1 MIITLTS
8 DFGLKDH
15 YVGALKGMIYSKLPD
30 VNIVDIS
37 HQISPFVL
45 QEAAYLVNA
54 SYRHFPQKTIHF
66 ILVDAEISLAKRP
79 LLVVWDNHYF
89 LSADSGVLSL
99 LTSNKQ
105 PEAIVL
111 LPFQEDE
118 NAIEVF
124 VKAASEIIGGKS
136 IYEMGDQLDLLKE
149 HQAQRAIVSPDDKQI
164 VGQIIYIDNYEN
176 AVSNISKDLF
186 ERIRNGR
193 DFEILFRSYSIQ
205 KIYRKYIE
213 FGEEPTAKVG
223 EKLAIF
229 NSSGFL
235 EIGLYKGNKRS
246 GGTAS
251 SLLGIEYESTIAVRF
266 K

>member
-1 MIITLTS
+1 MIISLTS

-15 YVGALKGMIYSKLPD
+15 YVGALKGMIYSKLPE

-37 HQISPFVL
+37 HQISPFAL

-54 SYRHFPQKTIHF
+54 TYRHFPQKTIHL
-66 ILVDAEISLAKRP
+66 ILVDAEISVNKRP
-79 LLVVWDNHYF
+79 VIVVWDNHYF
-89 LSADSGVLSL
+89 LSADSGILSL
-99 LTSNKQ
+99 LTDNKQ
-105 PEAIVL
+105 PEAIVS
-111 LPFQEDE
+111 LPFQEGE
-118 NAIEVF
+118 NTIELF
-124 VKAASEIIGGKS
+124 VKAASEIASGKS
-136 IYEMGDQLDLLKE
+136 IYDMGEQLDSLKD
-149 HQAQRAIVSPDDKQI
+149 HQGQRAIVTADDKI
-164 VGQIIYIDNYEN
+164 IGQIIYIDNYEN

-186 ERIRNGR
+186 ERTRKGR
-193 DFEILFRSYSIQ
+193 DFEIIFRSYSIP
-205 KIYRKYIE
+205 KIYNKYIE
-213 FGEEPTAKVG
+213 FGEEVAAEVG
-223 EKLAIF
+223 DKLAIF

>member
-15 YVGALKGMIYSKLPD
+15 YVGALKGMMYSKLPEI
-30 VNIVDIS
+30 NIVDIS
-37 HQISPFVL
+37 HQISPFAL
-45 QEAAYLVNA
+45 QEAAYLINA
-54 SYRHFPQKTIHF
+54 SYRHFPQETIHL
-66 ILVDAEISLAKRP
+66 ILVDAEISPSAKP
-79 LLVVWDNHYF
+79 LIVKWENHYF
-89 LSADSGVLSL
+89 LSADSGILSL

-105 PEAIVL
+105 PEAIIS

-118 NAIEVF
+118 SAIELF
-124 VKAASEIIGGKS
+124 VKAASDIANGKS
-136 IYEMGDQLDLLKE
+136 IYELGEPLDSLKE

-186 ERIRNGR
+186 ERTRNGR
-193 DFEILFRSYSIQ
+193 DFEIIFRSYSIS
-205 KIYRKYIE
+205 KIYGKYIE
-213 FGEEPTAKVG
+213 FGEETSTEVG
-223 EKLAIF
+223 DKLAIF